1 MAKFIEVNAKSGV
14 QMVNIDDIASFRPFT
29 ANKKVQTSIRRR
41 DRSLDIVIDEDYRNF
56 TDRLSALADISY
68 TEDK

>member
-1 MAKFIEVNAKSGV
+1 MAKFIEVNVESGV
-14 QMVNIDDIASFRPFT
+14 QMINIDDIASFRPFIGDD
-29 ANKKVQTSIRRR
+29 KVQTSIRRR
-41 DRSLDIVIDEDYRNF
+41 DRWNIVIDEDYRNF

>member
-1 MAKFIEVNAKSGV
+1 MAKFIEVNVKSGV
-14 QMVNIDDIASFRPFT
+14 QMINIDDIASFRPFT
-29 ANKKVQTSIRRR
+29 DDNKVQTFIRRR
-41 DRSLDIVIDEDYRNF
+41 DRWNIVIDEDYRNF